1 MFVDGMAAL
10 AAAVVAVGG
19 AELGVDAVKPLEQGL
34 SAGGEVQEV
43 LVDLPKLPADVVF
56 FREEALV
63 AGVGDGGFAAQG
75 DQVAAVDVGGAGD
88 GLGQRVVGGVGCH
101 GDLTICDVKRL
112 CGRSQWGAADPSQRH
127 LATGV

>member
-1 MFVDGMAAL
+1 MDGMAAL

-19 AELGVDAVKPLEQGL
+19 AEFGVDAVEAFEQGL

-43 LVDLPKLPADVVF
+43 LVDLAECVADVVF

-63 AGVGDGGFAAQG
+63 ARVGDGGFAAEG

-88 GLGQRVVGGVGCH
+88 GLGLQVVGGLGCH
-101 GDLTICDVKRL
+101 GNLTDCDVKWL
-112 CGRSQWGAADPSQRH
+112 CGHS
-127 LATGV
+127 